1 MRVGLFVPC
10 YVDQLRPQVGLAAVA
25 LLEQRG
31 LDVVFPAAQTC
42 CGQPLLNA
50 GGAREARAL
59 AARFLDVFAG
69 FDHVVCPSASCVATV
84 VHHYRDLLGASPALD
99 AIGARTHELCAFLVD
114 VLGVEGIAGRF
125 PHRVG
130 LHASCHALRQLR
142 HGPASERI
150 APPAPDPLRKLL
162 ASLDGIRFAEPARK
176 DECCGFGG
184 SFAVEEEAVSRRMG
198 LDRLADHE
206 RGGAEVITSTDVSCL
221 LHLEGLARRQGRG
234 PRLLHAAEILA
245 EATAAGGPARARS
258 AW

>member
-10 YVDQLRPQVGLAAVA
+10 YVDQLRPQVGLAALA
-25 LLEQRG
+25 LLEQQG

-50 GGAREARAL
+50 GSAREARAL

-84 VHHYRDLLGASPALD
+84 VHHYRDLLGASPGLD
-99 AIGARTHELCAFLVD
+99 AVAARTHELCAFLVG
-114 VLGVEGIAGRF
+114 VLGVDAIAGRF

-130 LHASCHALRQLR
+130 LHGSCHALRQLR

-162 ASLDGIRFAEPARK
+162 ASLDGIRFAELARK

-184 SFAVEEEAVSRRMG
+184 IFAVEEEAVSRRMG
-198 LDRLADHE
+198 LDRLDDHA

-245 EATAAGGPARARS
+245 EATAACGPARARS
-258 AW
+258 AS